1 MLKSLYEGMSR
12 SKAILIMTDD
22 QKAVKARLKERKTS
36 RKGPGTRQRIQW
48 WVEDAPLNAV
58 KYDKGKGGGPWTN
71 YQSTDV
77 PRVR

>member
-1 MLKSLYEGMSR
+1 MLKSLYEGVSR
-12 SKAILIMTDD
+12 SKAVLIMTDD

-36 RKGPGTRQRIQW
+36 RRGPWTKQRIMW
-48 WVEDAPLNAV
+48 FVEDAPLDAV

-71 YQSTDV
+71 YQSTAV